1 MGTAFKRADILIPK
15 CINDMQKW
23 SVIACDQYTSQPDY
37 WEQTKSITDG
47 HYSTYNLILPEIYL
61 NDADVSEKIDNIH
74 KTMDEY
80 LSKDIFKEYKNTMI
94 YVERIQ
100 GNGIM
105 RAGIIGM
112 IDLEEYDFTKGSTS
126 SVRATEATVIERI
139 PPRIKV
145 RQGAT
150 LEIPHIM
157 ILIDDIY
164 KTVIEP
170 LYEKKSAFE
179 KLYDFE
185 LMQGGGKI
193 AGYLMDD
200 KSCDLTETALE
211 NLGNKEEFKR
221 KYLSLIHI

>member
-15 CINDMQKW
+15 CIKDMQKW

-37 WEQTKSITDG
+37 WEQTKLITDG
-47 HYSTYNLILPEIYL
+47 YYSTYNLILPEIYL
-61 NDADVSEKIDNIH
+61 NDTDVSEKIDNIH
-74 KTMDEY
+74 KAMDEY
-80 LSKDIFKEYKNTMI
+80 ITKDIFKEYKNTMI

-100 GNGIM
+100 SNGIM

-145 RQGAT
+145 RQGAA

-157 ILIDDIY
+157 ILIDDIKLLLNLY
-164 KTVIEP
+164 MKKNQILKSFMILNLCRAAVKLLVI
-170 LYEKKSAFE
+170 LWMTNHVIQQ
-179 KLYDFE
+179 KLH
-185 LMQGGGKI
+185 LK
-193 AGYLMDD
+193 A
-200 KSCDLTETALE
+200 
-211 NLGNKEEFKR
+211 
-221 KYLSLIHI
+221 